1 MQGRASVVEPD
12 GAEPRPGQ
20 SFHRAR
26 RVSGGRI
33 HGSQCRGGSR
43 GARGQG
49 SASVHPSRGSRLG
62 TGSGGVMCGTPGT
75 LARWTGSVR
84 KVPQDPA
91 GRGWWSTSLPR
102 SRPRA
107 CRESSAEMVYIHPV
121 LRDPREP
128 SELATV
134 PVVLAAQAEQGRDAA
149 VSHRRVPGHQHSTRA
164 GRRPTQPREAREAA
178 NRATAGR
185 ERPPRSGARQAA
197 ARTTLPATFVEP
209 AKVPRPRSVVPPEG
223 LHLRLPRRPGLPQ
236 GVGLGASGPSVRRVP
251 PGRGEVDQ
259 PLGGAVGREAACG
272 LGHRPEAASSA
283 RSARTSP
290 TRAPGQLAVGQEDC
304 RTGVGQDA
312 RGRRLLVI
320 SRAGQGDGDHEL
332 PLGVRRTFR
341 GQG

>member
-20 SFHRAR
+20 SFHRER

-91 GRGWWSTSLPR
+91 GRRWWSTSLPR
-102 SRPRA
+102 
-107 CRESSAEMVYIHPV
+107 SSAEMVYIHPV
-121 LRDPREP
+121 LRDPRQP

-149 VSHRRVPGHQHSTRA
+149 ASHRRVPGHQHSTRA

-185 ERPPRSGARQAA
+185 DRPPRSGARQAA
-197 ARTTLPATFVEP
+197 PARRSQRRSSSRRRSRGRGRSC
-209 AKVPRPRSVVPPEG
+209 RPRACISVSRAGRGCRKGSGSERAVRRSGASRQAEARSTSRSAAPWVAR
-223 LHLRLPRRPGLPQ
+223 LRACSAIVRRRRARPGARGPRRRGLR
-236 GVGLGASGPSVRRVP
+236 VSSRSDRRT
-251 PGRGEVDQ
+251 
-259 PLGGAVGREAACG
+259 AA
-272 LGHRPEAASSA
+272 PA
-283 RSARTSP
+283 SARTRAVAVCSSS
-290 TRAPGQLAVGQEDC
+290 RAPGKG
-304 RTGVGQDA
+304 TGITNYRSECA
-312 RGRRLLVI
+312 AP
-320 SRAGQGDGDHEL
+320 S
-332 PLGVRRTFR
+332 GVRGDPARD
-341 GQG
+341 